1 VRPLTRL
8 GRPTGT
14 IFLSVL
20 LACAVAIAVQGV
32 FQARVS
38 VAETFERQSNVQAAQ
53 LSLEELLRSQIV
65 EENALRG
72 YALTHDSY
80 YIDEY
85 LTASSAFDARIA
97 SIRVS
102 LASERFVRVE
112 QLLTEYVRV
121 QHQWR
126 DEVAAPLLRRPTE
139 RLAELDQRNEVF
151 SDYESRIVAIMR
163 ADLQAAA
170 QGLARSTQT
179 QLERGAYVRTFW
191 FLLFGLLAILLNA
204 FRTRLYGELAAER
217 MTTET
222 LQQAFRSESEPLP
235 HCEVGTAYRSAS
247 RHLAVGGDVF
257 DVHRLDDSQALLLI
271 ADVSG
276 KGVDAAVLTA
286 FIKFTIRGIALRHY
300 DPGAI
305 LAEFNMAFS
314 QAVKNPSLFVSM
326 LVGVLDTRT
335 FAFHYASAGLDS
347 AFLRC
352 WDRVDRLQVT
362 GPVLG
367 VMEEPFGTAT
377 VDLRAGDALV
387 LATDGLTEARNR
399 AGAVLGDDGAM
410 RLIER
415 SPRGAQALADSL
427 VAQVR
432 LITGRR
438 LQDDLAILVVRVN
451 EPDGPRRPA

>member
-1 VRPLTRL
+1 MRTLAPL
-8 GRPTGT
+8 GRPAGT
-14 IFLSVL
+14 IFLSLL

-38 VAETFERQSNVQAAQ
+38 VAETFARQSNVQTAQ

-72 YALTHDSY
+72 YALTRDPY
-80 YIDEY
+80 YADEY
-85 LTASSAFDARIA
+85 FTATSAFDARIA

-102 LASERFVRVE
+102 LANERVVRLD

-121 QHQWR
+121 QNQWR
-126 DEVAAPLLRRPTE
+126 DEVAAPVLREPAR
-139 RLAELDQRNEVF
+139 RHAELDRRNKVF
-151 SDYESRIVAIMR
+151 SDYESRIVSIMR
-163 ADLQAAA
+163 VDLQAAE
-170 QGLARSTQT
+170 QSLYHSTQT

-217 MTTET
+217 VTTEK
-222 LQQAFRSESEPLP
+222 LQTAFRSESEPLP
-235 HCEVGTAYRSAS
+235 NCEVGTAYRSAS
-247 RHLAVGGDVF
+247 SHYAVGGDVF
-257 DVHRLDDSQALLLI
+257 DVHRLDESQALLLI

-286 FIKFTIRGIALRHY
+286 FIKFTIRGIALRHF

-347 AFLRC
+347 AFVRRENAVERLR
-352 WDRVDRLQVT
+352 VT

-367 VMEEPFGTAT
+367 IMDEPFGTST
-377 VDLRAGDALV
+377 TDLRAGDALV

-399 AGAVLGDDGAM
+399 AGSLLGDDGAM

-415 SPRGAQALADSL
+415 GPRGAQDLADALA
-427 VAQVR
+427 AQVR
-432 LITGRR
+432 VIAGGR

-451 EPDGPRRPA
+451 APRANPSA